1 MRIKAAIVKLLKWT
15 CCSKVILTGIKMD
28 EAKLAEGATLKIFH
42 RADLSGGV
50 RRRQCRPSRQRH
62 VAIAI

>member
-1 MRIKAAIVKLLKWT
+1 
-15 CCSKVILTGIKMD
+15 MD

-42 RADLSGGV
+42 RADLLGGV